1 MPWRRFFPAT
11 FAPRG
16 EPLCTIR
23 GMTSSSTP
31 LAELN
36 EALERLAGG
45 ADLLP
50 SELPVLSDL
59 DREQVKALEDA
70 WPRIPDDTRVRV
82 ITEAVRLSDE
92 SVEVEFSRFAG
103 VAIADPLA
111 EVRGAAV
118 EALRESTHRTTARLL
133 TSVLR
138 DDDDEEVA
146 ADAADILGE
155 FVMRLEL
162 GHFPEREGEAV
173 VESLRAAASD
183 PARAPAVRASAL
195 ESLAPRTLPWI
206 DGLVLEAYYG
216 DDETV
221 RLAAVRAMG
230 LSAREDWL
238 EYVLEQFESGDPEF
252 RREAV
257 IAAGEIDSEDAVD
270 RLADLFLD
278 AEEEVARAAIE
289 ATGEIGG
296 EVALEYL
303 REFAEEAPEGWEE
316 VIAEAIEAASAVQRD
331 YAEFEE

>member
-1 MPWRRFFPAT
+1 
-11 FAPRG
+11 
-16 EPLCTIR
+16 
-23 GMTSSSTP
+23 MTGPSTP
-31 LAELN
+31 LAELT

-50 SELPVLSDL
+50 TELPVLSDL
-59 DREQVKALEDA
+59 DRDQVKALEAA
-70 WPRIPDDTRVRV
+70 WPRIPDETRVKV

-92 SVEVEFSRFAG
+92 SVEVEFSRFAA

-118 EALRESTHRTTARLL
+118 EALRESTRRTTARLL

-146 ADAADILGE
+146 AAAADILGE
-155 FVMRLEL
+155 FVLRLEL
-162 GHFPEREGEAV
+162 GRLPEREGAAV
-173 VESLRAAASD
+173 VDGLRGAAAD

-195 ESLAPRTLPWI
+195 ESLAPRSLPWI

-230 LSAREDWL
+230 LAAREDWL
-238 EYVLEQFESGDPEF
+238 EYVLEQFDSGDPEF

-270 RLADLFLD
+270 RLADLFVD
-278 AEEEVARAAIE
+278 SEEEVARAAIE

-303 REFAEEAPEGWEE
+303 RDFAGDAPEELAGL
-316 VIAEAIEAASAVQRD
+316 VGEAIEAAAGVRRD
-331 YAEFEE
+331 HEEFDE

>member
-1 MPWRRFFPAT
+1 
-11 FAPRG
+11 
-16 EPLCTIR
+16 
-23 GMTSSSTP
+23 MTGTSTP

-59 DREQVKALEDA
+59 DREQVKALEAA
-70 WPRIPDDTRVRV
+70 WPGIPDDTRVRV

-103 VAIADPLA
+103 VAIGDPLA

-155 FVMRLEL
+155 FVMRLEM
-162 GHFPEREGEAV
+162 GRFPEREGEAV
-173 VESLRAAASD
+173 VSGLRAAAADS
-183 PARAPAVRASAL
+183 ARAPVVRASAL
-195 ESLAPRTLPWI
+195 ESLSPRSLPWVE
-206 DGLVLEAYYG
+206 GLVLEAYYG

-230 LSAREDWL
+230 LSARESWL
-238 EYVLEQFESGDPEF
+238 EYVLEQFDSGDPEF

-257 IAAGEIDSEDAVD
+257 IAAGEIASEEAID
-270 RLADLFLD
+270 RLADLFVD
-278 AEEEVARAAIE
+278 GDEEVAMAAV
-289 ATGEIGG
+289 AAAGEIGG

-303 REFAEEAPEGWEE
+303 RDFAGEAPDGWGELLS
-316 VIAEAIEAASAVQRD
+316 EAIEAASAVRPE
-331 YAEFEE
+331 YEEYDE

>member
-1 MPWRRFFPAT
+1 
-11 FAPRG
+11 
-16 EPLCTIR
+16 
-23 GMTSSSTP
+23 MTGTSTP

-59 DREQVKALEDA
+59 DREQVAALEAA
-70 WPRIPDDTRVRV
+70 WPGIPDDTRVRV
-82 ITEAVRLSDE
+82 ITEAVRLADE

-162 GHFPEREGEAV
+162 GRFPEREGEPV
-173 VESLRAAASD
+173 VDGLRAAAAD
-183 PARAPAVRASAL
+183 PARAPVVRASSL
-195 ESLAPRTLPWI
+195 ESLAPRSAPWI
-206 DGLVLEAYYG
+206 EGLVLEAYYG
-216 DDETV
+216 EDETV

-238 EYVLEQFESGDPEF
+238 EYVLEQFDAGDPEF

-257 IAAGEIDSEDAVD
+257 IAAGEIASEEAID
-270 RLADLFLD
+270 RLADLFVD
-278 AEEEVARAAIE
+278 AEEEVAMAAV
-289 ATGEIGG
+289 AAAGEIGG

-303 REFAEEAPEGWEE
+303 RDFAGEAPDGWQEI
-316 VIAEAIEAASAVQRD
+316 IAEAIEAASIVQRD
-331 YAEFEE
+331 FGELDE

>member
-1 MPWRRFFPAT
+1 
-11 FAPRG
+11 
-16 EPLCTIR
+16 
-23 GMTSSSTP
+23 MTGPSTP
-31 LAELN
+31 LAELT

-45 ADLLP
+45 ADILP
-50 SELPVLSDL
+50 TELPVLSDL
-59 DREQVKALEDA
+59 DRDQVKALEAA
-70 WPRIPDDTRVRV
+70 WPRIPDETRVKV

-92 SVEVEFSRFAG
+92 SVEVEFSRFAA
-103 VAIADPLA
+103 VALADPLA
-111 EVRGAAV
+111 EVRAAAV

-138 DDDDEEVA
+138 DDDDEDVA

-155 FVMRLEL
+155 FVIRLEL
-162 GHFPEREGEAV
+162 GRFPEREGEAIV
-173 VESLRAAASD
+173 DGLRAAAAN

-195 ESLAPRTLPWI
+195 ESLAPRSLPWI

-230 LSAREDWL
+230 LAAREDWL
-238 EYVLEQFESGDPEF
+238 EYVLEQFDSGDPEF

-270 RLADLFLD
+270 RLADLFVD
-278 AEEEVARAAIE
+278 SEEEVARAAI
-289 ATGEIGG
+289 AAAGEVGG

-303 REFAEEAPEGWEE
+303 RDFAGDAPEEFADLVG
-316 VIAEAIEAASAVQRD
+316 EAIEAAAGVRRD
-331 YAEFEE
+331 NEEFDE

>member
-1 MPWRRFFPAT
+1 
-11 FAPRG
+11 
-16 EPLCTIR
+16 
-23 GMTSSSTP
+23 MTASPTP

-50 SELPVLSDL
+50 TELAVLSDL
-59 DREQVKALEDA
+59 DREQVKALEAA
-70 WPRIPDDTRVRV
+70 WPRIPDETRVRV
-82 ITEAVRLSDE
+82 MTEAVRLSDE
-92 SVEVEFSRFAG
+92 SLEVEFSRFAG

-133 TSVLR
+133 TSGLR
-138 DDDDEEVA
+138 DDDDEDVA

-173 VESLRAAASD
+173 VDGLRAAVSD
-183 PARAPAVRASAL
+183 PARAPAVRASSL
-195 ESLAPRTLPWI
+195 ESLAPLSLPWI
-206 DGLVLEAYYG
+206 GGLLLEAYYG

-238 EYVLEQFESGDPEF
+238 EYVLEQFDAGDPEF

-257 IAAGEIDSEDAVD
+257 IAAGEIDSEEAVD

-278 AEEEVARAAIE
+278 PEEEVAKAAIE

-303 REFAEEAPEGWEE
+303 REFAGEAPEEWAG
-316 VIAEAIEAASAVQRD
+316 IIGEAIEAASAVQRD
-331 YAEFEE
+331 FEEFDE

>member
-1 MPWRRFFPAT
+1 
-11 FAPRG
+11 
-16 EPLCTIR
+16 
-23 GMTSSSTP
+23 MTGPSTP
-31 LAELN
+31 LAELT

-50 SELPVLSDL
+50 TELPVLSDL
-59 DREQVKALEDA
+59 DRDQVKALEAA
-70 WPRIPDDTRVRV
+70 WPRIPDETRVKV

-92 SVEVEFSRFAG
+92 SVEVEFSRFAA
-103 VAIADPLA
+103 VALADPLA
-111 EVRGAAV
+111 EVRAAAV

-138 DDDDEEVA
+138 DDDDEDVA

-155 FVMRLEL
+155 FVLRLEL
-162 GHFPEREGEAV
+162 GRFPEGEGEAI
-173 VESLRAAASD
+173 VEGLRAAAAN

-195 ESLAPRTLPWI
+195 ESLAPRSLPWI

-230 LSAREDWL
+230 LAAREDWL
-238 EYVLEQFESGDPEF
+238 EYVLEQFDSGDPEF

-270 RLADLFLD
+270 RLADLFVD
-278 AEEEVARAAIE
+278 SEEEVARAAI
-289 ATGEIGG
+289 AAAGEIGG

-303 REFAEEAPEGWEE
+303 RDFAGDAPEEFADLVG
-316 VIAEAIEAASAVQRD
+316 EAIEAAAGVRRD
-331 YAEFEE
+331 HEEFDE

>member
-1 MPWRRFFPAT
+1 
-11 FAPRG
+11 
-16 EPLCTIR
+16 
-23 GMTSSSTP
+23 MTGPSTP
-31 LAELN
+31 LAELT

-50 SELPVLSDL
+50 TELPVLSDL
-59 DREQVKALEDA
+59 DLDQVKALEAA
-70 WPRIPDDTRVRV
+70 WPRIPDETRVKV

-92 SVEVEFSRFAG
+92 SVEVEFSRFAA

-111 EVRGAAV
+111 EVRAAGV

-138 DDDDEEVA
+138 DDDDEDVA

-155 FVMRLEL
+155 FVLRLEL
-162 GHFPEREGEAV
+162 GRFPEREGEAI
-173 VESLRAAASD
+173 VEGLRAAAAN

-195 ESLAPRTLPWI
+195 ESLAPRSLPWI

-230 LSAREDWL
+230 LAAREDWL
-238 EYVLEQFESGDPEF
+238 EYVLEQFDSGDPEF

-257 IAAGEIDSEDAVD
+257 IAAGEIDSEEAVD
-270 RLADLFLD
+270 RLADLFVD
-278 AEEEVARAAIE
+278 SEEEVARAAI
-289 ATGEIGG
+289 AAAGEIGG

-303 REFAEEAPEGWEE
+303 RDFAGDAPEELADLVG
-316 VIAEAIEAASAVQRD
+316 EAIEAAAGVRRD
-331 YAEFEE
+331 HEEFDE

>member
-1 MPWRRFFPAT
+1 
-11 FAPRG
+11 
-16 EPLCTIR
+16 
-23 GMTSSSTP
+23 MTGPSTP
-31 LAELN
+31 LAEFT

-50 SELPVLSDL
+50 TELPVLSDL
-59 DREQVKALEDA
+59 GRDQVKALEAA
-70 WPRIPDDTRVRV
+70 WPRIPDETRVKV

-92 SVEVEFSRFAG
+92 SVEVEFSRFAA

-111 EVRGAAV
+111 EVRAAAV
-118 EALRESTHRTTARLL
+118 EALRESTDRTTARLL

-138 DDDDEEVA
+138 DDDDEDVA

-155 FVMRLEL
+155 FVLRLEL
-162 GHFPEREGEAV
+162 GRFPEREGEAIV
-173 VESLRAAASD
+173 DGLRAAAAN

-195 ESLAPRTLPWI
+195 ESLAPRSLPWI

-230 LSAREDWL
+230 LAAREDWL
-238 EYVLEQFESGDPEF
+238 EYVLEQFDSGDPEF

-270 RLADLFLD
+270 RLADLFVD
-278 AEEEVARAAIE
+278 SDEEVARAAI
-289 ATGEIGG
+289 AAAGEIGG

-303 REFAEEAPEGWEE
+303 RDFAGDAPEEFADLVG
-316 VIAEAIEAASAVQRD
+316 EAIEAAAGVRRD
-331 YAEFEE
+331 HEEFDE

>member
-1 MPWRRFFPAT
+1 
-11 FAPRG
+11 
-16 EPLCTIR
+16 
-23 GMTSSSTP
+23 MTGTSTP

-59 DREQVKALEDA
+59 DREQVKALEAA
-70 WPRIPDDTRVRV
+70 WPGIPDDTRVRV

-155 FVMRLEL
+155 FVMRLEM

-173 VESLRAAASD
+173 VNGLRAAAAD
-183 PARAPAVRASAL
+183 PARAPVVRASSL
-195 ESLAPRTLPWI
+195 ESLAPRSAPWI
-206 DGLVLEAYYG
+206 EGLVLEAYYG

-238 EYVLEQFESGDPEF
+238 EYVLEQFDAGDPEF

-257 IAAGEIDSEDAVD
+257 IAAGEIASEEAID
-270 RLADLFLD
+270 RLADLFVD
-278 AEEEVARAAIE
+278 AEEEVARAAVE
-289 ATGEIGG
+289 AAGEIGG

-303 REFAEEAPEGWEE
+303 RDFAGDAPEGWADL
-316 VIAEAIEAASAVQRD
+316 IGEAIEAASIVRPD
-331 YAEFEE
+331 YEEFDE